1 MGRLINMIEAATS
14 QREISLTLD
23 SLSHEERLREVE
35 SVAGEAQRRLYRI
48 AAADLKLQD
57 LIPAGI
63 LPLQEVIFYGKNSL
77 PLFSTFQKRMC
88 RSKDGLRVW
97 GYNFQSLGWLT
108 GPGYFGV
115 ADDSDR
121 SGEILVDYTKTP
133 QDFPADWPSFQPN
146 NKGVS
151 RFVYDQMKDYLRRVS
166 KNVFIGEA
174 TKRGKSMNQ
183 YFLLCRFDR

>member
-1 MGRLINMIEAATS
+1 MIESGTS
-14 QREISLTLD
+14 QKEIGLYLD
-23 SLSHEERLREVE
+23 GLSHEGRLREIRSIPGPV
-35 SVAGEAQRRLYRI
+35 QPKLYRL
-48 AAADLKLQD
+48 AAADLRLQD
-57 LIPAGI
+57 LIPSGI

-88 RSKDGLRVW
+88 RSKGGARVW
-97 GYNFQSLGWLT
+97 GYNFQSLKWLT

-121 SGEILVDYTKTP
+121 PGEIMVDYTKVP
-133 QDFPADWPSFQPN
+133 QEFPDGWPSFQPN
-146 NKGVS
+146 HRGIS

-174 TKRGKSMNQ
+174 TKKGKSMNQ
-183 YFLLCRFDR
+183 YFLLCRQ